1 MKRLLIAAAL
11 AAGLAGLAAA
21 QTPDDFKTFVSQYIA
36 VFNKG
41 DAAGLAKDFYAA
53 PDAKAKLDAEYAKL
67 RGDEWGKMNLFGVK
81 SCLRD
86 PTHADVEVAFEQ
98 QYTYGGQMPPGDQS
112 TVLKLVKTDGGWRIA
127 SGVELAPGQLGACP

>member
-1 MKRLLIAAAL
+1 MKRLIAAMAVAGFCAPAL
-11 AAGLAGLAAA
+11 A
-21 QTPDDFKTFVSQYIA
+21 QTPDELKTFVSQYVA
-36 VFNKG
+36 AFNKG
-41 DAAGLAKDFYAA
+41 DAAGLAANFYAV
-53 PDAKAKLDAEYAKL
+53 PDAQAKLDAQYARL

-112 TVLKLVKTDGGWRIA
+112 TVLKLVKTGAGWRIA
-127 SGVELAPGQLGACP
+127 SDVAFAPGQLGACP